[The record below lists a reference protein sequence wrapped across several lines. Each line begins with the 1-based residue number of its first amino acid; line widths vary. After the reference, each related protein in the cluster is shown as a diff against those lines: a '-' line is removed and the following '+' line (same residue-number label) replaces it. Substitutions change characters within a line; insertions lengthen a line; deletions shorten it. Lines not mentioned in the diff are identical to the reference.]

1 MSKKSKL
8 ADLRY
13 NDGDLDQFLTGYFQ
27 ALCFTASCDDED
39 GDALWGGSGEWT
51 RNWDADEL
59 ILTLQWSDIE
69 RLVKDARQFLEEVKS
84 DPELWEVVKDD
95 LEHAGRDFHYTR
107 CGDGCGFWDGDWP
120 TAIEDRLTRLANR
133 FRELSLLGRAGR
145 KRTYLM

>member
-27 ALCFTASCDDED
+27 ALCFTATCDDED

-51 RNWDADEL
+51 RSWDADEL
-59 ILTLQWSDIE
+59 ILTLQWADID
-69 RLVKDARQFLEEVKS
+69 RLIRDALKFLEEAKS
-84 DPELWEVVKDD
+84 DTELWNVVKGD

-107 CGDGCGFWDGDWP
+107 CGHGSGFWDGDWP

-133 FRELSLLGRAGR
+133 FTELSLWGREGR
-145 KRTYLM
+145 KTTYLM